1 MKLLHSKKDN
11 LVLEWV
17 CKDRALSLS
26 LALSK
31 QRKKEERKKERRKA
45 RKTEEEEATP
55 KIWVEFE
62 LKWALLSAVKEVALP
77 FLLLHLHILSR
88 FFIFIFLFL
97 FRYYYL
103 YHLRIFLPFC
113 LSLSTHTLPIHP
125 NSHVCNCINV
135 LDSLIC
141 LHAVSIH

>member
-45 RKTEEEEATP
+45 GKTEEEEATP
-55 KIWVEFE
+55 KI
-62 LKWALLSAVKEVALP
+62 
-77 FLLLHLHILSR
+77 
-88 FFIFIFLFL
+88 
-97 FRYYYL
+97 
-103 YHLRIFLPFC
+103 
-113 LSLSTHTLPIHP
+113 
-125 NSHVCNCINV
+125 
-135 LDSLIC
+135 
-141 LHAVSIH
+141 